1 MGLQPLNIEIPK
13 TTLPTLQNR
22 EDTNRF
28 ATMNYAKL
36 SRFQQK
42 LKTHK
47 EAGTSSPVLVCQI
60 CNTKHQR
67 LGGLK
72 SRNGFL
78 KILDGRT
85 REMGQPLKARLTIKT
100 YIKTLDTVIP
110 RLRRQQNCFLRK
122 PGWVSCSPPTSSFIY
137 FYPCIL
143 LAQRPSQS
151 NHLFLVTFLKPL
163 CTNTL
168 AF

>member
-28 ATMNYAKL
+28 ATMCYAKL
-36 SRFQQK
+36 SRFQQN

-85 REMGQPLKARLTIKT
+85 GEMGQPLKARLTIKNSKRKINMCVSL
-100 YIKTLDTVIP
+100 YMHTLILHTLYLTIA
-110 RLRRQQNCFLRK
+110 
-122 PGWVSCSPPTSSFIY
+122 SAISF
-137 FYPCIL
+137 
-143 LAQRPSQS
+143 
-151 NHLFLVTFLKPL
+151 KKW
-163 CTNTL
+163 
-168 AF
+168 